1 MEEKQK
7 KSPFKFVKRRLSVHY
22 SITREIV
29 SDDGS
34 LEEKAQKSPTRK
46 RTIMMQ
52 EQSIKKLKDIYLKN
66 NTGFFF
72 NNEEKLSDYFERVL
86 DYDLVEKFFLGS
98 YDPE

>member
-52 EQSIKKLKDIYLKN
+52 EQSIKKLKDI
-66 NTGFFF
+66 
-72 NNEEKLSDYFERVL
+72 
-86 DYDLVEKFFLGS
+86 
-98 YDPE
+98 